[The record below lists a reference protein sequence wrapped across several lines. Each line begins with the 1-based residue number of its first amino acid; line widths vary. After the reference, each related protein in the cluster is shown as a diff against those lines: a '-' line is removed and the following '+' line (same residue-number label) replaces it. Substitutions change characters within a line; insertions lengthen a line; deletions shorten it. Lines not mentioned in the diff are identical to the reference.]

1 MAVGIVLN
9 RNRKVPAE
17 ETPAF
22 GAIAERFRRAGDLE
36 RAVAL
41 CQDGL
46 RRFPDHL
53 SARVTLGW
61 SLLDLGKYEDAR
73 EALEQV
79 LKRAPDNL
87 AAIRGLAEL
96 HDRAEHTMMLPMDGP
111 GQWPPSIDET
121 EEAVEPPAAAAAIRP
136 AAAAR
141 VDHLAT
147 IADTEIDD
155 GAGET
160 AQELTAAFEFPPP
173 PAIPTSSQ
181 AAAIEADH
189 APPMAEPAVVPASDF
204 DIDLRLE
211 AAPDETAAAI
221 DAVAAL
227 SDQAIALEETAAFDG
242 EALRSAETEQDVPVV
257 EIAADQDLSAV
268 ETELGLGTAL
278 DAALDGDMAAAAA
291 APQQDDADEI
301 AALEALIAQ
310 ARALEEPEFQLTAQ
324 SVLELISTPSEEEED
339 GDELDLAADDSQ
351 LELPLIAAFEIHE
364 PVLPPERDLETEP
377 ELVLAPVPAVKP
389 AVIALERFLRR
400 VQARRLSLASGS
412 VA

>member
-61 SLLDLGKYEDAR
+61 SLLDLGKYEEAR

-121 EEAVEPPAAAAAIRP
+121 EEVVEPPAAAAANRP

-141 VDHLAT
+141 VDHVAAV
-147 IADTEIDD
+147 ADTEIDD
-155 GAGET
+155 DAGET

-173 PAIPTSSQ
+173 LAIPTSSQ
-181 AAAIEADH
+181 AAAIEAEH
-189 APPMAEPAVVPASDF
+189 AGPMAEPAVMPASDF

-227 SDQAIALEETAAFDG
+227 SDQAIALEEATAFDG
-242 EALRSAETEQDVPVV
+242 EALGSAGTEQDVPVV
-257 EIAADQDLSAV
+257 EIAADEDLSAV
-268 ETELGLGTAL
+268 ESEMGLGTAL
-278 DAALDGDMAAAAA
+278 DAALDADMAAAGA
-291 APQQDDADEI
+291 APQQDDPDEI

-324 SVLELISTPSEEEED
+324 SVLELISTPPEEEAD

-364 PVLPPERDLETEP
+364 PALPPDPEPEP
-377 ELVLAPVPAVKP
+377 ELVLAHVPAVKP